1 MARNFSGGPNLSFR
15 QPHDMELIIVHYVLY
30 SLFTQCSIGADDETL
45 RQDYDMQAA
54 TCKESLETILSN
66 LSFHIDTNIDSI
78 CALYM
83 AGKVSTTWTFISR
96 TSFMC
101 LTLGLHSSQAVITEQ
116 ENAVQRKMCLFWA
129 VYALEKAVALRLGRP
144 STIRD
149 QGITIPRLTLGREM
163 TSLAFNRLPDWID
176 VASLYGCLYDSLYSL
191 TALIQPGSAHLSRT
205 SALAPELERMIAA
218 RTEYYNRP
226 DLWSSHMLDPN
237 LSRFIT
243 HTNRAIEYSIL
254 ASIYRGVPTES
265 ASDIVPYTK
274 CIAAARIALEESKAS
289 IAILSDAAKWPTG
302 LYEWVNEILFLAP
315 FIPFTILV
323 CNNC

>member
-1 MARNFSGGPNLSFR
+1 
-15 QPHDMELIIVHYVLY
+15 
-30 SLFTQCSIGADDETL
+30 
-45 RQDYDMQAA
+45 
-54 TCKESLETILSN
+54 
-66 LSFHIDTNIDSI
+66 
-78 CALYM
+78 
-83 AGKVSTTWTFISR
+83 
-96 TSFMC
+96 MC

-218 RTEYYNRP
+218 RTEYYV
-226 DLWSSHMLDPN
+226 
-237 LSRFIT
+237 
-243 HTNRAIEYSIL
+243 SI
-254 ASIYRGVPTES
+254 
-265 ASDIVPYTK
+265 
-274 CIAAARIALEESKAS
+274 
-289 IAILSDAAKWPTG
+289 
-302 LYEWVNEILFLAP
+302 
-315 FIPFTILV
+315 
-323 CNNC
+323 